1 MTKVFFAFLIASIIW
16 DFWNWNSLDRWTI
29 EHTFIMIATDLGYW
43 CNLTVAPT
51 KLCELRIHKYIQE
64 KWGWISI
71 DSMFT
76 NGHWKSCNVF
86 CWEEKQ
92 TTANVTQCIKL
103 CGGYT
108 AGLRLNEE
116 QGHRGKAGVQALLLS
131 PHYQTSKITKSFDSV
146 FFLGKL
152 ARSRWH
158 FWSEYKLDFEFGRIM
173 SRVFFLVRFVRNS
186 IFATVASL
194 VINFTFH
201 RELAMLGGF
210 EAAFVS

>member
-103 CGGYT
+103 YGGYT

-116 QGHRGKAGVQALLLS
+116 QGHWGQVSRLYCYHLIIKQAKLQNHLIQCFSWGSWLGQDDTFGQKYKLEFSEMCPRFVLGKICQKYYFIWQYSSMLSVCLYYDVQFHLSSLLS
-131 PHYQTSKITKSFDSV
+131 
-146 FFLGKL
+146 
-152 ARSRWH
+152 
-158 FWSEYKLDFEFGRIM
+158 
-173 SRVFFLVRFVRNS
+173 
-186 IFATVASL
+186 
-194 VINFTFH
+194 
-201 RELAMLGGF
+201 
-210 EAAFVS
+210 